1 MKRHLAAAMAAM
13 FLSTLGAATVAQGQA
28 TSWPSRPVKVVLPHA
43 PGGGTDL
50 LARLIAERLQLAL
63 GQPFVVENRPGG
75 GINIGTDFVAKQAPD
90 GYTMLVTTNTHA
102 MNVAFYR
109 KLPYDPVKDFDAVS
123 LVATSPLVLAVN
135 ADSPFKS
142 VGDLVAAAG
151 AKKGQLAYA
160 STGVGTPQHLA
171 PAMLEA
177 ATGIEMIHVPYK
189 GAGPVANALL
199 GNEVVMAV
207 GAVNSLLPHARAGK
221 LRLLAVADASRS
233 KLLPDVPTI
242 AEALPLPGYEVQLWY
257 GVFVPAGTPRA
268 IVDRMNAEI
277 NKAMRDPQVQK
288 ERLAPLGLEGVGTT
302 PEQLMDTL
310 KADIPKY
317 KKAAEAAKIVPE

>member
-1 MKRHLAAAMAAM
+1 MKSRITAAMAAM
-13 FLSTLGAATVAQGQA
+13 FFSTLGMAAVAWGQA
-28 TSWPSRPVKVVLPHA
+28 AAWPSRPVKVVLPHA

-123 LVATSPLVLAVN
+123 LVATSPLVMAVN

-142 VGDLVAAAG
+142 VGDLVAAAK

-207 GAVNSLLPHARAGK
+207 GAVNSLLPHARSGK

-233 KLLPDVPTI
+233 QLLPDVPTI